1 MQNKLRYF
9 SLFYFFY
16 YAALG
21 AYTPYIGRWVDSL
34 GFSGYVVGTMLGL
47 WYGTRII
54 GPPLWNSWIE
64 RSKKPGYWFVIGTLL
79 TLLFFAGFTLTKTT
93 TQLLS

>member
-1 MQNKLRYF
+1 MQNQLRHF

-34 GFSGYVVGTMLGL
+34 GFRGSVVAPMLGL
-47 WYGTRII
+47 WYGGMIN
-54 GPPLWNSWIE
+54 GPPPCHRLIE
-64 RSKKPGYWFVIGTLL
+64 AYQSPVY
-79 TLLFFAGFTLTKTT
+79 
-93 TQLLS
+93 